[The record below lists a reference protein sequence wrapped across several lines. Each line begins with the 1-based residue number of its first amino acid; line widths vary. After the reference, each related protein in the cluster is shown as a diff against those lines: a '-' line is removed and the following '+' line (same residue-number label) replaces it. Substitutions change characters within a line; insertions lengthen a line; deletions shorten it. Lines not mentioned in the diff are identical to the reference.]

1 MTVALLFNNR
11 FAKTRIGNIFIDA
24 TLSETHETS
33 STVTNFPIEDG
44 SFISDYVI
52 NNPETLTISV
62 LVTDTP
68 LNILSG
74 FNRSITSYNEL
85 IRLQKNKELLTVV
98 TGIKV
103 YTNMIMTSISVP
115 RDAQTGKS
123 LTFNINFQKL
133 ILDNST
139 TTYLNENDPFAKP
152 EDVINRDQVADSK
165 NYPFLQTDP
174 EFSLKDQS
182 QSTLEIGIQNL
193 QTVNSVITNELLS
206 NTNKFVGIV

>member
-1 MTVALLFNNR
+1 MTIALLFNNR
-11 FAKTRIGNIFIDA
+11 YAKSKIGNVFLDA
-24 TLSETHETS
+24 TLSETHETT
-33 STVTNFPIEDG
+33 STVTSFPVEDG

-52 NNPETLTISV
+52 NNPETLVISG

-85 IRLQKNKELLTVV
+85 LRLQNNKQLVTVV

-115 RDAQTGKS
+115 RDAQTGRS

-152 EDVINRDQVADSK
+152 QDVINRDQVAESEK
-165 NYPFLQTDP
+165 YPFLENDP
-174 EFSLKDQS
+174 PLSLKDQS
-182 QSTLEIGIQNL
+182 QSTIQIGIQNL
-193 QTVNSVITNELLS
+193 QPVNTIIQNDLLS
-206 NTNKFVGIV
+206 NISRFEAIA